1 MEPNRRVPHSA
12 AFKSKHSAGSGRSL
26 HVGMFWL
33 FDLPTVD
40 VVLMVPVAVVLDE
53 VKVVVVTTYRH
64 L

>member
-1 MEPNRRVPHSA
+1 
-12 AFKSKHSAGSGRSL
+12 L